1 MNHSRLVVVVTNSCI
16 FEYQIFLYLTFSTNE
31 YNLNIGVVFLLFQ
44 IFQIRQS
51 PYKAHLFRFFSKY
64 VRYNRAANSSR
75 YPVRLKSV

>member
-51 PYKAHLFRFFSKY
+51 PYKAHLFRFFPSTY
-64 VRYNRAANSSR
+64 VITVQLIHQDIPYG
-75 YPVRLKSV
+75 